1 MMEQLGS
8 LGSGLAT
15 TLDDLEEW
23 SGAGFFFWSFQQW
36 RTSYMN
42 TEMPERDL
50 TLKYFLICSFTQ
62 LKFENNLALL
72 LLGKISFF

>member
-23 SGAGFFFWSFQQW
+23 GGAGFFFWSFQ
-36 RTSYMN
+36 
-42 TEMPERDL
+42 
-50 TLKYFLICSFTQ
+50 
-62 LKFENNLALL
+62 
-72 LLGKISFF
+72 